1 MRASSSLPLE
11 PSPERL
17 RNPVLRYAL
26 AVRPAFLTITFV
38 GCLLGFASAW
48 SSGASF
54 HGWVAAGTLILALLA
69 HAGINVLND
78 YYDHLNGTD
87 EINTERLFPF
97 TGGSRFIQNGVL
109 TPAQTLGFGV
119 ALFGLVIAGGV
130 WLMIRVSPLLFWYGL
145 AGLFIGW
152 AYSAPPLRLN
162 SRGWGELCVAAGFVL
177 VVAGADLVQRGSV
190 VLLPWLV
197 GLPYALLVTNIL
209 FINQFPDRQADE
221 KSGKRHWV
229 VRLQP
234 VVAARMYVGIGLA
247 AAGVLMAAIVLGTLP
262 PMSLFALA
270 GTVPAI
276 SAARQ
281 LKLHATEPARL
292 APAIR
297 STLAAAHL
305 LPLLLALS
313 LILERLP

>member
-1 MRASSSLPLE
+1 
-11 PSPERL
+11 
-17 RNPVLRYAL
+17 
-26 AVRPAFLTITFV
+26 
-38 GCLLGFASAW
+38 
-48 SSGASF
+48 
-54 HGWVAAGTLILALLA
+54 
-69 HAGINVLND
+69 
-78 YYDHLNGTD
+78 
-87 EINTERLFPF
+87 
-97 TGGSRFIQNGVL
+97 
-109 TPAQTLGFGV
+109 
-119 ALFGLVIAGGV
+119 
-130 WLMIRVSPLLFWYGL
+130 
-145 AGLFIGW
+145 
-152 AYSAPPLRLN
+152 
-162 SRGWGELCVAAGFVL
+162 
-177 VVAGADLVQRGSV
+177 
-190 VLLPWLV
+190 
-197 GLPYALLVTNIL
+197 LLVTNIL

-313 LILERLP
+313 LVLERLP